1 MVRKHLFFPLRV
13 VEGVHARFEHEVSTN
28 VFLTPAAGDP
38 RQRSTKQKLELKNV
52 AGLNFGAFF
61 VLSAKH
67 IRVCYP
73 CTKHIRVCIVFS
85 HLLLANTRA
94 SVIYRP
100 NTYAFAYFNI
110 STKHNPHTFH
120 THSAHIR
127 VCSPKRSKHI
137 RVWFVV
143 EKNTSRLLLFSSISN
158 QTHTRLLSF

>member
-61 VLSAKH
+61 CFKCQTHTRLLSMH
-67 IRVCYP
+67 QTHTHLYC
-73 CTKHIRVCIVFS
+73 FS
-85 HLLLANTRA
+85 KLLLANTRA

-143 EKNTSRLLLFSSISN
+143 EKKHIAFAP
-158 QTHTRLLSF
+158 FF

>member
-1 MVRKHLFFPLRV
+1 MHQTHTRLY
-13 VEGVHARFEHEVSTN
+13 
-28 VFLTPAAGDP
+28 
-38 RQRSTKQKLELKNV
+38 
-52 AGLNFGAFF
+52 
-61 VLSAKH
+61 
-67 IRVCYP
+67 C
-73 CTKHIRVCIVFS
+73 FS

-143 EKNTSRLLLFSSISN
+143 EKNISRLLLFSSISN
-158 QTHTRLLSF
+158 QTHTRLLSFELNPSKTSTKTHPCLAELPECALPFFLCFQHFPFFCVCSALRQHGPQQP

>member
-1 MVRKHLFFPLRV
+1 M

-73 CTKHIRVCIVFS
+73 CTKHIRVCIVFPIFYWQT
-85 HLLLANTRA
+85 HARLLSIDQTHTRLL
-94 SVIYRP
+94 
-100 NTYAFAYFNI
+100 I
-110 STKHNPHTFH
+110 SMFLPTHNPHTFH

-143 EKNTSRLLLFSSISN
+143 EKTHRVCSFFLAFPTKHIRVCCRLN
-158 QTHTRLLSF
+158 